1 MAQPTDTTNKEQTQ
15 KRILMAT
22 VLSFAFFIAYDFLY
36 LQPKQELVNQAN
48 AQNAVKMENKN
59 AGIAEANS
67 APTATNNAAPTVTSN
82 SAPLTATNTMNNIT
96 PEVVS
101 RIQVISTIETLTNK
115 IEIDNLGRIHQV
127 TLKDEQYTND
137 DGTRIKL
144 FNPNQL
150 KPLEVRFADRK
161 INDEAFNIAV
171 VASSP
176 KVNAMN
182 QVTELTLTQKL
193 TNTTLTKVLKFYPD
207 GHYDIQASSTNNA
220 DFFLTTGF
228 RPDVLADMY
237 ADHGALLALSDGT
250 LNIIEDEDMD
260 KSVEFVGVNAASAF
274 DRYYA
279 TVLYNYNKSM
289 AISVMMDS
297 DDSPQIFIHA
307 NDNISLS
314 GYMGPKEYR
323 ILHALDERL
332 TSVIE
337 YGWFTF
343 IAKPMFVLLQFIHD
357 YVGNWGWTIVL
368 VTILIKLVLFPLSHK
383 GMVSMNRLKE
393 LSPKVKA
400 IQEKYK
406 DDKQKASMHMMELY
420 KKEGANPMGGCL
432 PIILQIPVFFAIYR
446 VLLNAIELKG
456 AEWILWI
463 EDLGVM
469 DPYFIL
475 PILMG
480 ATMYLQQKITP
491 NTMADPM
498 QQKIFQLLPVVF
510 TFFFLWFPA
519 GLTLYWFINNLF
531 TIGQQYY
538 VNTIFK
544 NAREARHEKHLEE
557 KSNKKKK

>member
-48 AQNAVKMENKN
+48 AQNAAKIETQ
-59 AGIAEANS
+59 AGTGTTSAPKIDQNS
-67 APTATNNAAPTVTSN
+67 APVSATKAM
-82 SAPLTATNTMNNIT
+82 TNTA
-96 PEVVS
+96 PSVVTT
-101 RIQVISTIETLTNK
+101 RGIISTIETAKNT
-115 IEIDNLGRIHQV
+115 IQIDNLGRIHQV
-127 TLKDEQYTND
+127 TLKDEQYTTD
-137 DGTRIKL
+137 EGERIKL
-144 FNPNQL
+144 FNLNQL
-150 KPLEVRFADRK
+150 KPLEVRFADRR
-161 INDEAFNIAV
+161 INEEAFNVPVIAST
-171 VASSP
+171 AI
-176 KVNAMN
+176 VNAT
-182 QVTELTLTQKL
+182 QKTTELVLTQKL
-193 TNTTLTKVLKFYPD
+193 SDTTLTKILTIYPE
-207 GHYDIQASSTNNA
+207 GHYDITVNATNNA
-220 DFFLTTGF
+220 DFFITTGF

-237 ADHGALLALSDGT
+237 ADHGALLSLSDET

-279 TVLYNYNKSM
+279 TVLYNYEKSM

-297 DDSPQIFIHA
+297 DESPQIFIHG

-314 GYMGPKEYR
+314 GYIGPKEYN
-323 ILHALDERL
+323 ILNALDSRL
-332 TSVIE
+332 TVVIE

-343 IAKPMFVLLQFIHD
+343 IAKPMFILLQFMHD

-406 DDKQKASMHMMELY
+406 NDKQKASMHMMELY

-446 VLLNAIELKG
+446 VLLNSIELKG

-463 EDLGVM
+463 DDLGVM

-498 QQKIFQLLPVVF
+498 QQKIFQFLPVIF

-531 TIGQQYY
+531 TIAQQYY

-544 NAREARHEKHLEE
+544 NARLARQEKHEEE
-557 KSNKKKK
+557 KNKKK

>member
-1 MAQPTDTTNKEQTQ
+1 MAQPNDTTNKEQTQ
-15 KRILMAT
+15 KRILIAT

-36 LQPKQELVNQAN
+36 LQPKQEMVNQAN
-48 AQNAVKMENKN
+48 AQNAVALENKN
-59 AGIAEANS
+59 NETS
-67 APTATNNAAPTVTSN
+67 TTKAAPAVNSNLAPSSKPQELSTAAPEIVTS
-82 SAPLTATNTMNNIT
+82 TKII
-96 PEVVS
+96 S
-101 RIQVISTIETLTNK
+101 RIETLKNTF
-115 IEIDNLGRIHQV
+115 EIDNLGRVHQV
-127 TLKDEQYTND
+127 TLKEKQYTND
-137 DGTRIKL
+137 NGKQIQL
-144 FNPNQL
+144 FNINDL
-150 KPLEVRFADRK
+150 KPLEVRFSDRK
-161 INDEAFNIAV
+161 INEEAFNIAV
-171 VASSP
+171 VASNK
-176 KVNAMN
+176 KVNATQN
-182 QVTELTLTQKL
+182 IAKLTLTQKL
-193 TNTTLTKVLKFYPD
+193 SQTTLTKVLTFYPD
-207 GHYDIQASSTNNA
+207 GHYDITATSTNNA
-220 DFFLTTGF
+220 DFFITTGF
-228 RPDVLADMY
+228 RPDVIADMY
-237 ADHGALLALSDGT
+237 ADHGALLSLNDGT

-260 KSVEFVGVNAASAF
+260 KNVEFVGINAASAF

-289 AISVMMDS
+289 AISVMKDS
-297 DDSPQIFIHA
+297 NDSPQIFIHG
-307 NDNISLS
+307 NNNISLS
-314 GYMGPKEYR
+314 GYIGPKEHKT
-323 ILHALDERL
+323 LSALDTRL

-343 IAKPMFVLLQFIHD
+343 IAKPMFILLQFIHD
-357 YVGNWGWTIVL
+357 YVGNWGWTIVF

-406 DDKQKASMHMMELY
+406 NDKQKASMHMMELY

-446 VLLNAIELKG
+446 VLLNSIELKG

-463 EDLGVM
+463 DDLGVM

-475 PILMG
+475 PIAMG
-480 ATMYLQQKITP
+480 ATMYFQQKITP

-519 GLTLYWFINNLF
+519 GLTLYWFVNNLF

-544 NAREARHEKHLEE
+544 NARIARHEKHEEE
-557 KSNKKKK
+557 KNHNKKK